1 MVIQILAYTANIIN
15 EKVDTFTD
23 SMVEDIQDII
33 KVELDDNIDF
43 NHGILPPRYKE
54 LKEEMKEILSAYVF
68 ENMFQVSHKEAHM
81 E

>member
-1 MVIQILAYTANIIN
+1 MIAPILMHTTNIIN

-23 SMVEDIQDII
+23 SMIEDIQDII
-33 KVELDDNIDF
+33 KVEIDDDIEF

-54 LKEEMKEILSAYVF
+54 LKAEMKEIVRAYIF
-68 ENMFQVSHKEAHM
+68 ENMFQASHQEAHM